1 MNQEIEK
8 CLKAAQ
14 EAKDAYI
21 TAYKRWYEK
30 NQAYE
35 LIVVAM
41 IADGSDAKTAWYK
54 ANGLT
59 AGRDALELLR
69 SSEIEKETARY
80 NLEIALSILRA
91 TIDLK

>member
-1 MNQEIEK
+1 MKPEIEK

-21 TAYKRWYEK
+21 SAYKRWFEK

-35 LIVVAM
+35 LIVVAI

-54 ANGLT
+54 ASGL
-59 AGRDALELLR
+59 ASGKDALELLR
-69 SSEIEKETARY
+69 SSEIEKEAARY
-80 NLEIALSILRA
+80 NLEIALSILKA
-91 TIDLK
+91 AIDLR